1 MSVIPL
7 FLLSLTL
14 RGIRTEGSN
23 HTNQTEHDEEHYALA
38 GIRTFTPE
46 LEIETRIIGGK
57 EAWAHSWPWQ
67 VSLRYATMPACGGA
81 IIAPSWVITA
91 AHCFQRF
98 KTASSWM
105 VMAGKHDLG
114 NPNEAFQQLVG
125 VSRIVTHQGYSRRT
139 KEFDVA
145 LLKLQTP
152 LLYDEHVRPIE
163 IWMDALRP
171 AMSCSVTGWGSTR
184 ENGPRV
190 NRLQEVNVSLLPLDK
205 CNQFYRGRIWPTMF
219 CAGRPEGGVDACQG
233 DSGGPLS
240 CFTGERYR
248 LGGLVSWGVGCG
260 RLHRPGVYTKLQDHA
275 PWVADVM
282 NSDRVMIYSDS
293 PSVGKSGGLSCGEAQ
308 TPACR
313 LGSIPATLVAAGG
326 EALADGGG
334 EVGPGGVTEACPYS
348 WPWQVSLQS
357 EGRHYCSGTL
367 IHRHW
372 VLAPHHCNAKTGDMV
387 VLGVHDL
394 RFMAS
399 QSVPVDEVFEQAQD
413 GSFPPSNDLAL
424 IRLSEPARSGIPVCL
439 PDDDIEVDD
448 SWTCVTT
455 GWGQTKTS
463 DKVSPHSL
471 HQATVSLVNLTASRS
486 IWGEGLIKDT
496 HLCTHPAAAIPCM
509 GDAGA
514 PLVCQKHGVYFLFG
528 LVTWGS
534 RRCDLIRPAVFSS
547 IADVQLWIR
556 DTTEDV

>member
-1 MSVIPL
+1 VLMSVIPL

-14 RGIRTEGSN
+14 RGIPLT
-23 HTNQTEHDEEHYALA
+23 

-91 AHCFQRF
+91 AHCAP
-98 KTASSWM
+98 T
-105 VMAGKHDLG
+105 GL
-114 NPNEAFQQLVG
+114 NLLLNLVR

-152 LLYDEHVRPIE
+152 LLYDEHVGPIE

-205 CNQFYRGRIWPTMF
+205 CNQFYRGRIRPTMF

-240 CFTGERYR
+240 CFTGERYQ

-260 RLHRPGVYTKLQDHA
+260 RVHRPGVYTKLQDHA

-282 NSDRVMIYSDS
+282 NS
-293 PSVGKSGGLSCGEAQ
+293 GGLSCGEAQ

-313 LGSIPATLVAAGG
+313 LGSLPATLVAAGG

-367 IHRHW
+367 IHRRW
-372 VLAPHHCNAKTGDMV
+372 VLAPHHCNTKTGDMV

-424 IRLSEPARSGIPVCL
+424 IRLSEPARSGEPRIPVCL

-455 GWGQTKTS
+455 GWGQTKTL
-463 DKVSPHSL
+463 DNVSPHSL

-486 IWGEGLIKDT
+486 IWGGGLIKDT